1 MASDL
6 DGDLGVDVLIIGGG
20 IQGLY
25 LARALHKQYSVCI
38 LSDPH
43 APSETLDSPGY
54 FSAGYNGNDVAR
66 IQPARRA
73 AGYWRLWAESNG
85 VPHHE
90 VPPYYVMS
98 NDEEGT
104 RTRLWSDATLKSSV
118 APDVPPIF
126 GRGSLVGQAAY
137 LAENDVVMN
146 PTDVVAK
153 LREGLEDHIIQGE
166 VRKFGIITDKAVDF
180 VEVETMDGR
189 AVPITPRFLL
199 LAANVGNGALLQK
212 LVATFKDRGK
222 RKEAVDTMRGCQ
234 AVRRRTTV
242 VARGDLPLVAGHF
255 DGLDIVA
262 HYVGTGTY
270 VWLISPPIDDGQTVL
285 GPEEVRFSPKLDHD
299 VVSRTVDQLFQVAP
313 LLKDKAGSLEWGA
326 YVARKTEHPMMATP
340 DTSKIAQPAPARLE
354 TLDMEGFI
362 AAWPSHLSYAMIV
375 GDVVAEKVQNALG
388 PAGDFTDGP
397 QLSDFA
403 SVPEEQV
410 ARWEKSSFEWHR
422 WPDFQ
427 TLMGIH
433 D

>member
-38 LSDPH
+38 VSDPH

-85 VPHHE
+85 VAHHE
-90 VPPYYVMS
+90 TAPYYVMPT
-98 NDEEGT
+98 DEEGT
-104 RTRLWSDATLKSSV
+104 RTRLWSDATLKSSP

-126 GRGSLVGQAAY
+126 GRGSLVGHAAY
-137 LAENDVVMN
+137 FAENDVVMN

-153 LREGLEDHIIQGE
+153 LREGLEENIIQGE

-189 AVPITPRFLL
+189 SVPITPRFVL

-255 DGLDIVA
+255 GGLDIVA
-262 HYVGTGTY
+262 HYQGVGSY

-299 VVSRTVDQLFQVAP
+299 VVSRTVDRLFEVAP
-313 LLKDKAGSLEWGA
+313 ALRDRAGSLEWGA

-388 PAGDFTDGP
+388 PAGDFTDGR
-397 QLSDFA
+397 QMAEFA

-410 ARWEKSSFEWHR
+410 ARWEKSSFEWHT
-422 WPDFQ
+422 WTDFQ
-427 TLMGIH
+427 TLMGI

>member
-25 LARALHKQYSVCI
+25 LARSLHQQYSVCI
-38 LSDPH
+38 VSDPH

-85 VPHHE
+85 VPFHAAS
-90 VPPYYVMS
+90 PYYVMR

-104 RTRLWSDATLKSSV
+104 RTRLWSNATLKTTP
-118 APDVPPIF
+118 AADVPPIF

-153 LREGLEDHIIQGE
+153 LREGLEDNIIQGE
-166 VRKFGIITDKAVDF
+166 VRKFGIITDRAVDF
-180 VEVETMDGR
+180 VEVETIDGR
-189 AVPITPRFLL
+189 TVPITPRFLL

-212 LVATFKDRGK
+212 LVTTFKDRGK

-234 AVRRRTTV
+234 AVRRRTTL
-242 VARGDLPLVAGHF
+242 VARGDLPLLAGYF
-255 DGLDIVA
+255 DGLDIVG
-262 HYVGTGTY
+262 HEVGDGRR

-299 VVSRTVDQLFQVAP
+299 VVSRTVDQLFEVAP
-313 LLKDKAGSLEWGA
+313 LLRDRVASLEWGA

-340 DTSKIAQPAPARLE
+340 DTSKIGQPAPARLE
-354 TLDMEGFI
+354 TLDMEGFL
-362 AAWPSHLSYAMIV
+362 AAWPSHLAYAMIV

-403 SVPEEQV
+403 SVPTDLV
-410 ARWEKSSFEWHR
+410 ARWEKPTFEWHT
-422 WPDFQ
+422 WSDFQ

-433 D
+433 A